1 MLYWSYYYV
10 YVIGGFI
17 YYGFYHGVYQ
27 WIYHFNTMVFK
38 YMKCVSN
45 QCPINPRKSLKNS
58 SVTRASKGQIMDHKG
73 NVNSWHGVQRISTW
87 DKKSPSLPGNISNSK
102 EQVLYLIFE
111 RNKKGSEAPA
121 FVLFYFFWSD
131 HSDVVC
137 GSAIETWLH
146 LQSFRWNSKGCTGY
160 LCVVWL
166 FSAS

>member
-58 SVTRASKGQIMDHKG
+58 SVIRTSKGQIMDHKG

-87 DKKSPSLPGNISNSK
+87 DKKSPSLPGNISNILKSK
-102 EQVLYLIFE
+102 FYILFLKEIRKVLKHLH
-111 RNKKGSEAPA
+111 
-121 FVLFYFFWSD
+121 LFYFIS
-131 HSDVVC
+131 SEAITVMLYVV
-137 GSAIETWLH
+137 
-146 LQSFRWNSKGCTGY
+146 QQ
-160 LCVVWL
+160 
-166 FSAS
+166 